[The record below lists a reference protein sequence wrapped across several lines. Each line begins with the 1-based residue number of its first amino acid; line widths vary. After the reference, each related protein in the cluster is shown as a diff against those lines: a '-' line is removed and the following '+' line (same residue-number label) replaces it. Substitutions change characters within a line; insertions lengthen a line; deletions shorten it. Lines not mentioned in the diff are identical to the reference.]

1 VRRLLFGSAGA
12 WGQCAPA
19 SPGRRFCAAP
29 PTSSL
34 GARMQ
39 CTRAALILAAIF
51 LFSAAVLGA
60 EKGWF
65 GLAVSVDVDGLS
77 LNPTLR
83 TITVQ
88 KVFASSPAASVGMAP
103 GDTLVEVEG
112 IVVAG
117 TKADIIKTAMQ
128 KSVGQTLHL
137 KIRRSTA
144 DIREVALVAVPKPAG
159 Q

>member
-1 VRRLLFGSAGA
+1 MP
-12 WGQCAPA
+12 CP
-19 SPGRRFCAAP
+19 
-29 PTSSL
+29 
-34 GARMQ
+34 
-39 CTRAALILAAIF
+39 RAALILAALF
-51 LFSAAVLGA
+51 LLSAVALGA

-65 GLAVSVDVDGLS
+65 GLGVSVNVDGLS

-88 KVFASSPAASVGMAP
+88 KVFASSPAALAGMVP

-117 TKADIIKTAMQ
+117 AKADVIKAAMQ
-128 KSVGQTLHL
+128 KFVGQTLHL
-137 KIRRSTA
+137 KVGRSTA
-144 DIREVALVAVPKPAG
+144 DVREVSIVAVPKPAG